1 MRRLK
6 IAVTGTRGVIGGEL
20 VRRLEGEE
28 SCRRLVLL
36 DLVPPVQTL
45 RKGRF
50 YRVDL
55 TEPAASLRIAEAL
68 ERERPDVIVHLA
80 FLQQPIRNPRYEHE
94 LESLG
99 TMHVLHALT
108 RLARHGETPHLVLG
122 GSTLVYGAHADNPAF
137 LSEDAPLRG
146 RRDYALVGE
155 KIDSERQLE
164 RLHEREGFAV
174 TVLRTAPL
182 LSPGVRSLLGRYL
195 SLPALPTIL
204 GFNPMIQALGADDAV
219 EGFWRA
225 IQRGAAIGGRGP
237 RSVFNVCAAGVLPLH
252 TAIRLSGRRS
262 VPLLRFAA
270 NAMVE
275 PLFQAGLAI
284 APSAHLDY
292 LQYSCVVAGEL
303 ARAELDFT
311 PRHST
316 RDCVARFARTRLR
329 DAA

>member
-1 MRRLK
+1 MHRLK
-6 IAVTGTRGVIGGEL
+6 IAVMGTRGVIGGEL
-20 VRRLEGEE
+20 VRRLDGDERCG
-28 SCRRLVLL
+28 RIVLL
-36 DLVPPVQTL
+36 DLVPPLRTP

-55 TEPAASLRIAEAL
+55 TEPTASARIGAALK
-68 ERERPDVIVHLA
+68 RERPDVIVHLA
-80 FLQQPIRNPRYEHE
+80 FLQHPIRNPGYEHE

-99 TMHVLHALT
+99 TMRLLQALT
-108 RLARHGETPHLVLG
+108 RAARDGDVPHLVMG
-122 GSTLVYGAHADNPAF
+122 GSTLIYGARADNPAL
-137 LSEDAPLRG
+137 LSEDAVLRG
-146 RRDYALVGE
+146 RRDYALVAE
-155 KIDSERQLE
+155 KIDSERQVE
-164 RLHEREGFAV
+164 RVHKREGLAV

-204 GFNPMIQALGADDAV
+204 GFNPMIQTLGVDDAV
-219 EGFWRA
+219 EAFCRA
-225 IQRGAAIGGRGP
+225 IQRGATIGGKGP
-237 RSVFNVCAAGVLPLH
+237 RSVYNVCAGGVLPLH
-252 TAIRLSGRRS
+252 TAIRLCGRRA

-292 LQYSCVVAGEL
+292 VQYSCAVSCDR
-303 ARAELDFT
+303 ARADLGFT